1 MKEYKYISVP
11 EVVVTK
17 KDKVNESVNAYFD
30 IITQESIEG
39 WQFVQI
45 AQISLVTKS
54 GAFKN
59 TTEKR
64 NVFIFAKDAE

>member
-39 WQFVQI
+39 WQFVQV

-54 GAFKN
+54 GAFKS